1 MNCLLYEKAFLKA
14 AIDMAAVVTTET
26 VKRFGS
32 ILSVS
37 SQINSK
43 KNHRQAED
51 QEVLSIMRVVLRL
64 LKQHFLCHPYQFGRA
79 GFSLNVS
86 ASDNGEIMDGAPG
99 LAET

>member
-14 AIDMAAVVTTET
+14 AIDIAAVVTTET

-51 QEVLSIMRVVLRL
+51 Q
-64 LKQHFLCHPYQFGRA
+64 
-79 GFSLNVS
+79 
-86 ASDNGEIMDGAPG
+86 
-99 LAET
+99 